1 MNKLVKSILVAGL
14 MVILVTMPVFAM
26 SSSNGLESDQ
36 QQSVVKIYDRRGNWI
51 ADGLL
56 TITNLRNGKI
66 GIDMSTFCHVNVD
79 EIQME
84 ISVEKH
90 NGSSW
95 EQVDYLTY
103 NFYPTNG
110 KLSQATVDT
119 ERACPELNKEY
130 RLVGWHTV
138 FVGSGSES
146 LKTNTAGLVI
156 TNR

>member
-1 MNKLVKSILVAGL
+1 MNKLIKSILLAG
-14 MVILVTMPVFAM
+14 MIAILGTMPVFAM
-26 SSSNGLESDQ
+26 FSPNGLETDQ
-36 QQSVVKIYDRRGNWI
+36 RQSVVKIYDRRGNWI

-84 ISVEKH
+84 ISVEKL
-90 NGSSW
+90 NGSNW
-95 EQVDYLTY
+95 EQIDYLTY

-119 ERACPELNKEY
+119 EKTCPELNKEY

-146 LKTNTAGLVI
+146 LKTTTAGITI
-156 TNR
+156 TN

>member
-1 MNKLVKSILVAGL
+1 MKQFVKSILAAVL
-14 MVILVTMPVFAM
+14 IMILGTMPVFAM
-26 SSSNGLESDQ
+26 SSSNGLSSD
-36 QQSVVKIYDRRGNWI
+36 QQSVVKISDRRGNWI

-84 ISVEKH
+84 ISVEQYIG
-90 NGSSW
+90 NDW
-95 EQVDYLTY
+95 EQIDYLTY

-110 KLSQATVDT
+110 QLSQATVDT
-119 ERACPELNKEY
+119 EITCPELNESY

-146 LKTNTAGLVI
+146 LKTTTGGITI
-156 TNR
+156 TNH

>member
-1 MNKLVKSILVAGL
+1 MKKLIKSILVAGL
-14 MVILVTMPVFAM
+14 IAILGTMPVFAM
-26 SSSNGLESDQ
+26 SSPNGLESDQ
-36 QQSVVKIYDRRGNWI
+36 RQSIVKIYDRRGNWI

-84 ISVEKH
+84 ISVEKYD
-90 NGSSW
+90 GGDW
-95 EQVDYLTY
+95 EQIDFLTY
-103 NFYPTNG
+103 NFYPKNG
-110 KLSQATVDT
+110 NLSEATVDT
-119 ERACPELNKEY
+119 EITCPELNKSY

-146 LKTNTAGLVI
+146 LKTNTPGITI
-156 TNR
+156 TN